1 MCGACNRRLVSL
13 CRCDRLGQAPVHVAA
28 HWKLVDILA
37 LLIAAKSNCNIIDRR
52 GRTPLYV
59 CVSAL
64 STKLYAEDLRHQLP
78 CIITL
83 FRAGSDMLNLVEWLL
98 VKGPGIS
105 DDLWPAGA
113 DDFKAWYLMQLRQ
126 PAPLAGLCRKV
137 IQLRISARISHSS
150 QLVQSARSL
159 PLPPAVRDFVCRKMF
174 YREKLPPPTDKYVV
188 AR

>member
-1 MCGACNRRLVSL
+1 MF
-13 CRCDRLGQAPVHVAA
+13 RCDRQGQAPIHVAA
-28 HWKLVDILA
+28 YWKLVDILA
-37 LLIAAKSNCNIIDRR
+37 LLIAARSNVNIIDRR

-78 CIITL
+78 CIITP
-83 FRAGSDMLNLVEWLL
+83 FRAGADMLNL

-113 DDFKAWYLMQLRQ
+113 DDFKAWYITQLRR
-126 PAPLAGLCRKV
+126 PAALAGLCRKV

-150 QLVQSARSL
+150 QLVQAARSL
-159 PLPPAVRDFVCRKMF
+159 PLPPVVRDFVCRKMF
-174 YREKLPPPTDKYVV
+174 YREKLPPPSSESYVV
-188 AR
+188 NT